1 MNKPGISKFTLL
13 LCLLIISGAASAQD
27 DRSQIP
33 PVLKNSYFEVNVGYI
48 NYPFGAGSLESGYT
62 LESVTIPHTAVRI
75 VLFGHE
81 FNKYLSAQISY
92 MRPVLWVEYY
102 FNNGTPGTTE
112 KRSVWMNV
120 GGITVE
126 PQLPLS
132 SHFSLFGEFGLAWIT
147 RHGFTDQAGNPVVKN
162 ANYASILA
170 GGGLKY
176 TITRKWK
183 LLLSMTYSPEN
194 KTEKQPHTSYYSGG
208 FQYTILPLSDEK
220 LKKKA
225 SSGYIFPKQMI
236 QVGYASNFMGYGVND
251 FFTKGKIPVFWAG
264 DTYVKNGISINYLRN
279 IYHGTKV
286 FSLDWGAAVSF
297 WNSDKEGQKF
307 FTLSLFPLFRWT
319 FLHTKPLDMYF
330 LYSLAGPTYISTTTL
345 DGLDLGKHFTFQDYM
360 GTGWYFGDQ
369 RRFSAELRIS
379 HYSNGNIF
387 AANSA
392 VTIPLSLNLGFA
404 F

>member
-126 PQLPLS
+126 PQLTLS
-132 SHFSLFGEFGLAWIT
+132 SHISLLGEF
-147 RHGFTDQAGNPVVKN
+147 
-162 ANYASILA
+162 
-170 GGGLKY
+170 
-176 TITRKWK
+176 
-183 LLLSMTYSPEN
+183 
-194 KTEKQPHTSYYSGG
+194 
-208 FQYTILPLSDEK
+208 
-220 LKKKA
+220 
-225 SSGYIFPKQMI
+225 
-236 QVGYASNFMGYGVND
+236 
-251 FFTKGKIPVFWAG
+251 
-264 DTYVKNGISINYLRN
+264 
-279 IYHGTKV
+279 
-286 FSLDWGAAVSF
+286 
-297 WNSDKEGQKF
+297 
-307 FTLSLFPLFRWT
+307 
-319 FLHTKPLDMYF
+319 
-330 LYSLAGPTYISTTTL
+330 
-345 DGLDLGKHFTFQDYM
+345 
-360 GTGWYFGDQ
+360 
-369 RRFSAELRIS
+369 
-379 HYSNGNIF
+379 
-387 AANSA
+387 
-392 VTIPLSLNLGFA
+392 
-404 F
+404 